1 MLKKILIKK
10 KQQQKS
16 YTSILQVLDLDYL
29 KNSYNC
35 INFIRFS
42 KNRYNFIFL

>member
-1 MLKKILIKK
+1 ML
-10 KQQQKS
+10 
-16 YTSILQVLDLDYL
+16 ILQVLDLDYL

-42 KNRYNFIFL
+42 KNRYNFSFPIVYKLIKIII